1 MAQAYRGAAEQCL
14 IGEEEKPM
22 TSDDEAIRKA
32 RAEQLRKQI
41 EQLVSPKDT
50 SEPENS
56 EESTGETE
64 AQAPKSESP
73 REFIH
78 RKMRKQKRQETA
90 AQPAKDKDARS

>member
-1 MAQAYRGAAEQCL
+1 MAQADRGAAEQCL

-32 RAEQLRKQI
+32 RAQQLRKQI
-41 EQLVSPKDT
+41 EQLVSPKDKP
-50 SEPENS
+50 EPENP
-56 EESTGETE
+56 EGSTSKTG

-78 RKMRKQKRQETA
+78 RKMRQLMRPGTA
-90 AQPAKDKDARS
+90 TQPAKDKDTS